1 MLGPTVYPSEQGR
14 AGHTQK
20 EAANNCTICTF
31 PARTSII
38 LQGVC
43 PTSKGSFLD
52 NFRECLRTA
61 SHLTGGISNQIPLCR
76 QPDTSCT
83 AQTPLLNPR
92 CLPLLLCLLASPPEQ
107 KDKQIEQAAAPPL
120 IYLLLLFTLP
130 VTQQQQGKYRMIN
143 VSCP

>member
-1 MLGPTVYPSEQGR
+1 MLGPTAYPRERGH
-14 AGHTQK
+14 AGCTRK
-20 EAANNCTICTF
+20 EAANNSTVCTF

-52 NFRECLRTA
+52 NFKECLRTA
-61 SHLTGGISNQIPLCR
+61 SHLTGGISNQIPLRR

-83 AQTPLLNPR
+83 AQPPLLNPR
-92 CLPLLLCLLASPPEQ
+92 CLPLLLRLLASPSEQ